1 MTLAQHLIRALRPLG
16 RLSGTLETDGT
27 SVLQLRFFNAG
38 LRFQHGPLFYLAAKS
53 VLALLLPLLLW
64 GALLNISLPFLT
76 RWALFI
82 GVSAMGYR
90 LPNMVLRFFIAR
102 RQTSIAR
109 ALPELLDLL
118 VLCVEAGLSLEQAL
132 ARAGREIIL
141 QSRPLAE
148 ELLWVGA
155 ELTAG
160 STRARALRH
169 WAMRVGLEPLDSLVA
184 LLAQAER
191 FGTRIADALRAQSNH
206 LRMRQRQKVE
216 TAAAQVGLK
225 LLFPLIFCLFPGLLL
240 VLVGPA
246 FISLMHVLAA

>member
-1 MTLAQHLIRALRPLG
+1 MTLTQHLMQVLTPLG
-16 RLSGTLETDGT
+16 RLSGSLETGGT
-27 SVLQLRFFNAG
+27 SVLRLRFFNAG
-38 LRFQHGPLFYLAAKS
+38 LRIQQGPLLYLATKS
-53 VLALLLPLLLW
+53 ILALMFPMLLW
-64 GALLNISLPFLT
+64 AVLPSHPPPLWV
-76 RWALFI
+76 RWALLI
-82 GVSAMGYR
+82 GVSAMGYM
-90 LPNMVLRFFIAR
+90 LPNMVLRILIRR
-102 RQTSIAR
+102 RQASIAR
-109 ALPELLDLL
+109 ALPELVDLL

-132 ARAGREIIL
+132 ARAGQEIIL

-148 ELLWVGA
+148 ELHVVGA
-155 ELTAG
+155 ELKAG

-184 LLAQAER
+184 LLVQAER

-206 LRMRQRQKVE
+206 LRMRQRQRVE